1 MDDFELFGLECEDD
15 AHDVPQTFLHSPK
28 YYVRGVE
35 KPQKAMLL
43 LHENDKL
50 DQKEDY
56 LPIVKAAMGRELI
69 EGHVDRKHEKTSAK
83 HASDDWDFILDENM
97 AL

>member
-1 MDDFELFGLECEDD
+1 MDDFELFVLDCEDD
-15 AHDVPQTFLHSPK
+15 SHKVPQTFLHSPR

-35 KPQKAMLL
+35 KPRKALLL

-56 LPIVKAAMGRELI
+56 LNTVKAAMGRELI
-69 EGHVDRKHEKTSAK
+69 ESREDRMHGEMSAK
-83 HASDDWDFILDENM
+83 HASDDWDFILDENIS
-97 AL
+97 L

>member
-1 MDDFELFGLECEDD
+1 MDDFELLVLDCEDD
-15 AHDVPQTFLHSPK
+15 SHDVPQTFLHSPR
-28 YYVRGVE
+28 YYVRGVD
-35 KPQKAMLL
+35 KPRKALLL

-69 EGHVDRKHEKTSAK
+69 ESREDGMHGEMSTK
-83 HASDDWDFILDENM
+83 HASDDWDFILDEGIS
-97 AL
+97 L